1 MAIEYLH
8 HINLSDNEIQNVK
21 LDNKTTAQRD
31 AMTAAAGHVIFNTSL
46 SKFQFYDGS
55 NWLNLQDELDE
66 SEVRAMISASD
77 AGGDGS
83 FTYDEDTGV
92 FTYTGPS
99 AAEVRAH
106 FSNGTGITIT
116 NGEIATTITQY
127 ADADVQA
134 YLSEGTGV
142 AISDTGEISI
152 GQAVAT
158 TSDVTF
164 NDITVSNSLDVT
176 QDVSVGND
184 LDVTGGLSVD
194 GNVTLGNATS
204 DTVTIKGNLNVEG
217 TTVTVNQT
225 AINVTDAFV
234 FEGATADEFETTLTI
249 GEPTA
254 DRTITLPD
262 NDGTIALDGDIRTDD
277 EIKDI
282 VGGMVTS
289 NTETGLD
296 VTYDTT
302 NKNLDFVLSA
312 DPTITLTGDVT
323 GSGTMTNLGNV
334 SIALDTVKNKAAN
347 GTGPATDDDTDF
359 TFNHALGTSN
369 VIVQTYKD
377 SKVVHC
383 EVELTDSNNVKIIFA
398 SGQVADSIT
407 VNVLS
412 AAS

>member
-1 MAIEYLH
+1 MAIDFLH
-8 HINLSDNEIQNVK
+8 HINLNQNQIKSVVIDNMTTTQRTTLGDDAIAGQVIYNSTTDQFQCFDGKEWISLGEK
-21 LDNKTTAQRD
+21 LTIAEV
-31 AMTAAAGHVIFNTSL
+31 TAAL
-46 SKFQFYDGS
+46 SVTDS
-55 NWLNLQDELDE
+55 
-66 SEVRAMISASD
+66 
-77 AGGDGS
+77 GGDGS
-83 FTYDEDTGV
+83 LSYDDTTGV

-99 AAEVRAH
+99 ATEVRAH
-106 FSNGTGITIT
+106 FSQGTGITVV

-127 ADADVQA
+127 TDADVQA
-134 YLSEGTGV
+134 YISEGTGV
-142 AISDTGEISI
+142 SIRAGEISI
-152 GQAVAT
+152 GQAVGT
-158 TSDVTF
+158 GDSVTF
-164 NDITVSNSLDVT
+164 EDIEAA
-176 QDVSVGND
+176 GNLVVD
-184 LDVTGGLSVD
+184 GTLAVD

-234 FEGATADEFETTLTI
+234 FEGATADEYETTLTI

-262 NDGTIALDGDIRTDD
+262 DDGTIALDGDIRTDD

-282 VGGMVTS
+282 VGGMVSS
-289 NTETGLD
+289 NTETGLS

-302 NKNLDFVLSA
+302 NKNLDFVLTK

-347 GTGPATDDDTDF
+347 GIFPELAAANTF
-359 TFNHALGTSN
+359 TFEHGLGTEN
-369 VIVQTYKD
+369 VVVSLFLKKKMIYADVTIVDGK
-377 SKVVHC
+377 SVKVDFAKN
-383 EVELTDSNNVKIIFA
+383 VEK
-398 SGQVADSIT
+398 DSIT
-407 VNVLS
+407 INVIS

>member
-21 LDNKTTAQRD
+21 LDNKTTTQRD

-83 FTYDEDTGV
+83 FSYNNSTGV

-106 FSNGTGITIT
+106 ISASTGISIT
-116 NGEIATTITQY
+116 DGAISTTITQY
-127 ADADVQA
+127 TDAMAQA
-134 YLSEGTGV
+134 AITGGTGV
-142 AISDTGEISI
+142 TVTGGEVSI
-152 GQAVAT
+152 GQEVAT
-158 TSDVTF
+158 DSDVTF
-164 NDITVSNSLDVT
+164 KDVEIDGSLNVDGTLTV
-176 QDVSVGND
+176 G
-184 LDVTGGLSVD
+184 
-194 GNVTLGNATS
+194 GNVTLGDASS

-262 NDGTIALDGDIRTDD
+262 NNGTIALDGDIRTDD

-289 NTETGLD
+289 NTETGLS
-296 VTYDTT
+296 VSYDTT

-323 GSGTMTNLGNV
+323 GSGTMTNLGSV

-347 GTGPATDDDTDF
+347 GTGPAADNDTDF
-359 TFNHALGTSN
+359 TFEHSLGTSN
-369 VIVQTYKD
+369 VIVQTYKN

-383 EVELTDSNNVKIIFA
+383 EVELTDSNHVKIIFA

>member
-21 LDNKTTAQRD
+21 LDNKTTTQRN

-55 NWLNLQDELDE
+55 AWLNLQDELVA

-77 AGGDGS
+77 GGGDGS
-83 FTYDEDTGV
+83 FSYNNSTGV

-99 AAEVRAH
+99 ASEVRAH
-106 FSNGTGITIT
+106 FSASTGISIS
-116 NGEIATTITQY
+116 NGAISTTITQY
-127 ADADVQA
+127 SDSDVQS
-134 YLSEGTGV
+134 YLSAGTGV
-142 AISDTGEISI
+142 AISNTGQISI
-152 GQAVAT
+152 GQSVA
-158 TSDVTF
+158 DNANVQF
-164 NDITVSNSLDVT
+164 NDIQID
-176 QDVSVGND
+176 GNAIID
-184 LDVTGGLSVD
+184 GTLGVN
-194 GNVTLGNATS
+194 GNVTLGNATT

-217 TTVTVNQT
+217 STVSVNQT
-225 AINVTDAFV
+225 EINVTNAFV
-234 FEGATADEFETTLTI
+234 FEGATADAHETTLTI
-249 GEPTA
+249 AEPTA

-262 NDGTIALDGDIRTDD
+262 STGTIAMTSQLRSEDD
-277 EIKDI
+277 VKDL
-282 VGGMVTS
+282 VGGMVSS
-289 NTETGLD
+289 NTETGLS

-302 NKNLDFVLSA
+302 NKNLDFVLTK

-347 GTGPATDDDTDF
+347 GTGPAADNDTNF
-359 TFNHALGTSN
+359 TFQHSLGTSN
-369 VIVQTYKD
+369 VIVQTYKS
-377 SKVVHC
+377 SKLVHC
-383 EVELTDSNNVKIIFA
+383 EVEIVDGNNVKIIFA
-398 SGQVADSIT
+398 SGQTADSIT

>member
-21 LDNKTTAQRD
+21 LDNKTTTQRD

-83 FTYDEDTGV
+83 FSYDNSTGV

-106 FSNGTGITIT
+106 ISASTGISIA
-116 NGEIATTITQY
+116 NGAISTTITQY
-127 ADADVQA
+127 TDAMAQA
-134 YLSEGTGV
+134 AITGGTGV
-142 AISDTGEISI
+142 TITDGEVAI

-164 NDITVSNSLDVT
+164 NDITVSDSIDVA

-184 LDVTGGLSVD
+184 LSVTGALSVD
-194 GNVTLGNATS
+194 GNVTLGNAVS

-262 NDGTIALDGDIRTDD
+262 NNGTIALDGDIRTDD

-282 VGGMVTS
+282 VGGMVAS
-289 NTETGLD
+289 NTETGLN

-347 GTGPATDDDTDF
+347 GTGPATDNDTDF

-369 VIVQTYKD
+369 VIVQTYKN

>member
-21 LDNKTTAQRD
+21 LDNKTTTQRD

-66 SEVRAMISASD
+66 SEVRAMISATD

-83 FTYDEDTGV
+83 FTYDDDTGV

-106 FSNGTGITIT
+106 ISESTGISIT
-116 NGEIATTITQY
+116 NGAISTTITQY
-127 ADADVQA
+127 TDAMAQA
-134 YLSEGTGV
+134 AITGGTGV
-142 AISDTGEISI
+142 TVTNGEVSI
-152 GQAVAT
+152 GQEVAT
-158 TSDVTF
+158 DSNVTF
-164 NDITVSNSLDVT
+164 NDVEIDGSLNVDGTLTV
-176 QDVSVGND
+176 G
-184 LDVTGGLSVD
+184 
-194 GNVTLGNATS
+194 GNVTLGDASS

-289 NTETGLD
+289 NTETGLS
-296 VTYDTT
+296 VSYDTT

-323 GSGTMTNLGNV
+323 GSGTMTDLGDV

-347 GTGPATDDDTDF
+347 GTGPATDNDTDF

>member
-21 LDNKTTAQRD
+21 LDNKTTTQRD
-31 AMTAAAGHVIFNTSL
+31 AMTAAAGHVIFNTTL

-55 NWLNLQDELDE
+55 NWLNLQDELVA
-66 SEVRAMISASD
+66 SEVRAMFSHSD

-83 FTYDEDTGV
+83 FSYDNSTGV

-106 FSNGTGITIT
+106 FSQGTGITIS
-116 NGEIATTITQY
+116 NGQIATTITQY
-127 ADADVQA
+127 TDADVQA
-134 YLSEGTGV
+134 YISEGTGV
-142 AISDTGEISI
+142 SIDDEGEISI

-164 NDITVSNSLDVT
+164 NNVEVDGNLNVDGTFTV
-176 QDVSVGND
+176 G
-184 LDVTGGLSVD
+184 

-217 TTVTVNQT
+217 STVSVNQT
-225 AINVTDAFV
+225 EINVTNAFV
-234 FEGATADEFETTLTI
+234 FEGATADAHETTLTI
-249 GEPTA
+249 AEPTA

-262 NDGTIALDGDIRTDD
+262 STGTIAMTSQLRSEDGV
-277 EIKDI
+277 KDI
-282 VGGMVTS
+282 VGGMVSS
-289 NTETGLD
+289 NTETGLS

-302 NKNLDFVLSA
+302 NKNLDFVLSK

-369 VIVQTYKD
+369 VIVQTYKN

>member
-8 HINLSDNEIQNVK
+8 HINLSDNQLKNVL
-21 LDNKTTAQRD
+21 LDNKTTALRD
-31 AMTAAAGHVIFNTSL
+31 AMTAAAGHVIFNTTL

-66 SEVRAMISASD
+66 SEVRAMFSHTD

-83 FTYDEDTGV
+83 FAYNNSTGV

-99 AAEVRAH
+99 SSEVRAH
-106 FSNGTGITIT
+106 FSQGTGITIT
-116 NGEIATTITQY
+116 NGQIATTITQY
-127 ADADVQA
+127 TDADVQA
-134 YLSEGTGV
+134 YISEGTGV
-142 AISDTGEISI
+142 SIDDAGEISI
-152 GQAVAT
+152 GQAVGT
-158 TSDVTF
+158 GDSVTF
-164 NDITVSNSLDVT
+164 EDIEAA
-176 QDVSVGND
+176 GNLVVD
-184 LDVTGGLSVD
+184 GTLAVD

-234 FEGATADEFETTLTI
+234 FEGATADAHETTLTI
-249 GEPTA
+249 AEPTA

-262 NDGTIALDGDIRTDD
+262 STGTIAMTSQLRSEDGV
-277 EIKDI
+277 KDI
-282 VGGMVTS
+282 VGGMVSS
-289 NTETGLD
+289 NTETGLS

-302 NKNLDFVLSA
+302 NKNLDFVLTK

-347 GTGPATDDDTDF
+347 GTGPVSDADTDF
-359 TFNHALGTSN
+359 TFTHSLATSN
-369 VIVQTYKD
+369 IIVQTYK
-377 SKVVHC
+377 SNKVVHC
-383 EVELTDSNNVKIIFA
+383 ELEIIDSNNVKVIFA

>member
-21 LDNKTTAQRD
+21 LDNKTTTQRD

-83 FTYDEDTGV
+83 FSYDNSTGV

-106 FSNGTGITIT
+106 ISASTGISIT
-116 NGEIATTITQY
+116 NGAISTTITQY
-127 ADADVQA
+127 TDAMAQA
-134 YLSEGTGV
+134 AITGGTGV
-142 AISDTGEISI
+142 TVTNGEVSI
-152 GQAVAT
+152 GQEVAT
-158 TSDVTF
+158 DSNVTF
-164 NDITVSNSLDVT
+164 NDVEIDGSLNVDGTLTV
-176 QDVSVGND
+176 G
-184 LDVTGGLSVD
+184 
-194 GNVTLGNATS
+194 GNVTLGDASS

-289 NTETGLD
+289 NTETGLS
-296 VTYDTT
+296 VSYDTT

-323 GSGTMTNLGNV
+323 GSGTMTDLGSV

-347 GTGPATDDDTDF
+347 GTGPAADDDTDF
-359 TFNHALGTSN
+359 TFEHSLGTSN
-369 VIVQTYKD
+369 VIVQTYKN

>member
-21 LDNKTTAQRD
+21 LDNKTTTQRD

-66 SEVRAMISASD
+66 SEVRAMISAED

-83 FTYDEDTGV
+83 FSYDNSTGV

-106 FSNGTGITIT
+106 ISASTGISIT
-116 NGEIATTITQY
+116 NGAISTTITQY
-127 ADADVQA
+127 TDAMAQA
-134 YLSEGTGV
+134 AITGGTGV
-142 AISDTGEISI
+142 TVTDGEVSI

-164 NDITVSNSLDVT
+164 NDITVSDSIDVS

-184 LDVTGGLSVD
+184 LSVTGSLSVD
-194 GNVTLGNATS
+194 GNVTLGDAAS

-262 NDGTIALDGDIRTDD
+262 DDGTIALDGDIRTDD

-289 NTETGLD
+289 NTETGLS
-296 VTYDTT
+296 VSYDTT

-323 GSGTMTNLGNV
+323 GSGTMTDLGNV
-334 SIALDTVKNKAAN
+334 SIALDTVKNRAAN
-347 GTGPATDDDTDF
+347 GTGPAADDDTDF
-359 TFNHALGTSN
+359 TFEHSLGTSN

>member
-8 HINLSDNEIQNVK
+8 HINLSDNQIKNVL
-21 LDNKTTAQRD
+21 LDNKTTTQRN

-66 SEVRAMISASD
+66 SEVRAMISATD

-83 FTYDEDTGV
+83 FTYDNSTGA

-106 FSNGTGITIT
+106 ISESTGISIT
-116 NGEIATTITQY
+116 DGAISTTITQY
-127 ADADVQA
+127 TDALAQA
-134 YLSEGTGV
+134 AITGGTGV
-142 AISDTGEISI
+142 TVTAGEVAI
-152 GQAVAT
+152 GQDVGT
-158 TSDVTF
+158 GDSVTF
-164 NDITVSNSLDVT
+164 ENIEAA
-176 QDVSVGND
+176 GNLVVD
-184 LDVTGGLSVD
+184 GTLTVD
-194 GNVTLGNATS
+194 GNVTLGNETS

-234 FEGATADEFETTLTI
+234 FEGATADEHETTLTI

-282 VGGMVTS
+282 VGGMVSS
-289 NTETGLD
+289 NTETGLS
-296 VTYDTT
+296 VSYDTT

-312 DPTITLTGDVT
+312 DPSITLTGDVT

-347 GTGPATDDDTDF
+347 GTGPVTDNDTDF
-359 TFNHALGTSN
+359 TFTHSLATSN
-369 VIVQTYKD
+369 IIVQTYK
-377 SKVVHC
+377 SNKVVHC
-383 EVELTDSNNVKIIFA
+383 ELEIIDSNNVKVVFA

>member
-21 LDNKTTAQRD
+21 LDNKTTTQRD

-83 FTYDEDTGV
+83 FSYDNSTGV

-106 FSNGTGITIT
+106 ISASTGISIA
-116 NGEIATTITQY
+116 NGAISTTITQY
-127 ADADVQA
+127 TDAMAQA
-134 YLSEGTGV
+134 AITGGTGV
-142 AISDTGEISI
+142 TITDGEVAI

-164 NDITVSNSLDVT
+164 NDITVSDSIDVA

-184 LDVTGGLSVD
+184 LSVTGALSVD
-194 GNVTLGNATS
+194 GNVTLGNAVS

-262 NDGTIALDGDIRTDD
+262 NNGTIALDGDIRTDD

-282 VGGMVTS
+282 VGGMVAS
-289 NTETGLD
+289 NTETGLN

-347 GTGPATDDDTDF
+347 GTGPATDNDTDF